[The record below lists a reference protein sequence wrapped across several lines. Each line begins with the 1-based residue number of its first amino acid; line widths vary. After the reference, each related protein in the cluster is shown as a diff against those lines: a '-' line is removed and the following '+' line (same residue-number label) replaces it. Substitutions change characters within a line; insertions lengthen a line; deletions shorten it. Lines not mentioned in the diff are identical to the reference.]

1 MIMMKKLLN
10 KVVLA
15 LIAGGMLVSVAVAA
29 DLGTAK
35 SQGWIGEQANGYLGL
50 VRSGAPADIKS
61 LVAEVN
67 KKRKA
72 RYQQTANKHGTALG
86 DIEKVG
92 GQTTIA
98 KTLPGNYIKD
108 GSGRW
113 RKK

>member
-1 MIMMKKLLN
+1 MNRLLN
-10 KVVLA
+10 KIFVAVLA
-15 LIAGGMLVSVAVAA
+15 GSMLVSAVEASELSAPKA
-29 DLGTAK
+29 D
-35 SQGWIGEQANGYLGL
+35 GWIGEQANGYLGL
-50 VRSGAPADIKS
+50 VRADAPADIKA

-72 RYQQTANKHGTALG
+72 RYQQTANRHGTALS

-98 KTLPGNYIKD
+98 KTLLGNYIKD
-108 GSGRW
+108 GSGQW